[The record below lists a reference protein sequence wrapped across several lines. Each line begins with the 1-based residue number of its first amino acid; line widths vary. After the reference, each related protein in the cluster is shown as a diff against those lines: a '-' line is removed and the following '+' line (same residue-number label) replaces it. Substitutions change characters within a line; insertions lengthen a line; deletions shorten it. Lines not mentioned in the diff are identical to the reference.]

1 MNHQNPTNL
10 NQYPDLAVLGSTGSV
25 GEQAIDV
32 ARTHHIPVRAVTA
45 HRSVAAVESQI
56 REFHPDFA
64 VLTDESAAADLATR
78 VADTHTRVLAG
89 FDGITEVLHT
99 LRTENP
105 LGLTVENSILGEAG
119 LLPTLETLKAGHK
132 LALANKESL
141 VVGGELVMELA
152 REKGT
157 TILPVD
163 SEHCA
168 IFQCLRAGRAEEI
181 KKILLTASG
190 GPFYGYTKDQL
201 QTVTKAMTLN
211 HPTWKMGAKI
221 TVDSA
226 TLMNKGFEV
235 IEAVHLFGVTPE
247 QVEVIVHRESM
258 IHSMVE
264 YIDHSIIAQMSVPD
278 MRHCVQY
285 ALTHPRRLPAEG
297 MLAEADLFSLGRLTF
312 GRPDTEVF
320 PLLAL
325 ARDCIKAGG
334 ALPCVL
340 NAANEVIV
348 AAFLRES
355 IRFCEIPDLVARTV
369 EELAYTSAWHTY
381 HQLME
386 ADTMARETARRLLSS
401 PTRNHLF
408 PFGGNSIL

>member
-1 MNHQNPTNL
+1 MKKQTNHS
-10 NQYPDLAVLGSTGSV
+10 YPDLIVLGSTGSV
-25 GEQAIDV
+25 GEQAVDV
-32 ARTHHIPVRAVTA
+32 ARAHGISLRAVTA
-45 HRSVAAVESQI
+45 HRSVAAVEAQI
-56 REFHPDFA
+56 REFHPDYA
-64 VLTDESAAADLATR
+64 VLTDEAAAADLRIR
-78 VADTHTRVLAG
+78 VADTGTRVLSG
-89 FDGITEVLHT
+89 FEGITCMLHT
-99 LRTENP
+99 VSSENP
-105 LGLTVENSILGEAG
+105 LGITVENSILGEAG
-119 LLPTLETLKAGHK
+119 LLPTLETLKAGHM

-141 VVGGELVMELA
+141 VVGGELVMSLA

-181 KKILLTASG
+181 NRILLTASG
-190 GPFYGYTKDQL
+190 GPFYGYTREQL
-201 QTVTKAMTLN
+201 RGVTKEMTLK
-211 HPTWKMGAKI
+211 HPTWTMGAKI

-235 IEAVHLFGVTPE
+235 IEAVHLFGVEPE
-247 QVEVIVHRESM
+247 KVEVIVHRESM

-264 YIDHSIIAQMSVPD
+264 YIDHSIMAQMSVPD

-285 ALTHPRRLPAEG
+285 ALTHPRRLPAG
-297 MLAEADLFSLGRLTF
+297 DTLPRADLFALGKLTF

-325 ARDCIKAGG
+325 ARDCITKGG

-348 AAFLRES
+348 AAFLGER
-355 IRFCEIPDLVARTV
+355 IRFCEISELVSRVV
-369 EELAYTSAWHTY
+369 EELSYTADWHSLER
-381 HQLME
+381 LME
-386 ADTMARETARRLLSS
+386 ADQISREVAESWIRK
-401 PTRNHLF
+401 
-408 PFGGNSIL
+408 

>member
-1 MNHQNPTNL
+1 MKNQTNSS
-10 NQYPDLAVLGSTGSV
+10 YPDLIVLGSTGSV
-25 GEQAIDV
+25 GEQAVDV
-32 ARTHHIPVRAVTA
+32 ARAHKIPLRAVTA
-45 HRSVAAVESQI
+45 HRSVAAVEAQI
-56 REFHPDFA
+56 REFHPDYA
-64 VLTDESAAADLATR
+64 VLTDEAAASDLRTR
-78 VADTHTRVLAG
+78 VADTGTKVLSG
-89 FDGITEVLHT
+89 FEGISQMLHT
-99 LRTENP
+99 VRSENP
-105 LGLTVENSILGEAG
+105 LGITVENSILGEAG

-141 VVGGELVMELA
+141 VVGGELVMSLA

-168 IFQCLRAGRAEEI
+168 IFQCLRAGRGEEI
-181 KKILLTASG
+181 NRILLTASG
-190 GPFYGYTKDQL
+190 GPFYGYTREQL
-201 QTVTKAMTLN
+201 QGVTKAMTLK
-211 HPTWKMGAKI
+211 HPTWTMGAKI

-247 QVEVIVHRESM
+247 KVEVIVHRESM

-264 YIDHSIIAQMSVPD
+264 YIDHSIMAQLSVPD

-285 ALTHPRRLPAEG
+285 ALTHPRRLPAGET
-297 MLAEADLFSLGRLTF
+297 LPQADLFALGKLTF

-325 ARDCIKAGG
+325 ARDCITKGG

-348 AAFLRES
+348 AAFLDER
-355 IRFCEIPDLVARTV
+355 IRFAEISQQVMRVVEDLS
-369 EELAYTSAWHTY
+369 YTADWHSFER
-381 HQLME
+381 LME
-386 ADTMARETARRLLSS
+386 ADRLSREVAERLI
-401 PTRNHLF
+401 RK
-408 PFGGNSIL
+408 

>member
-1 MNHQNPTNL
+1 MIHVN
-10 NQYPDLAVLGSTGSV
+10 YPDLIVLGSTGSV
-25 GEQAIDV
+25 GEQALNV
-32 ARTHHIPVRAVTA
+32 ARAHGIRVRGVTA
-45 HRSVAAVESQI
+45 HRSVAAVEAQI

-64 VLTDESAAADLATR
+64 VLTDETAAADLTIR
-78 VADTHTRVLAG
+78 ISDTDTKVLAG
-89 FDGITEVLHT
+89 FAGITEMLHT
-99 LRTENP
+99 VKTENP
-105 LGLTVENSILGEAG
+105 LGVTVENSILGEAG
-119 LLPTLETLKAGHK
+119 LLPTLETLRAGHK

-141 VVGGELVMELA
+141 VVGGEIVMSLA

-168 IFQCLRAGRAEEI
+168 IFQCLRAGRQEEI

-201 QTVTKAMTLN
+201 RSVTKAMTLN

-226 TLMNKGFEV
+226 TLMNKGFEM
-235 IEAVHLFGVTPE
+235 IEAVHLFGVTPQ

-297 MLAEADLFSLGRLTF
+297 TLREADLFALGKLTF

-320 PLLAL
+320 PLLPL
-325 ARDCIKAGG
+325 AGDCIAAGG

-348 AAFLRES
+348 AAFLEES
-355 IRFCEIPDLVARTV
+355 IRFCDIPDLVTRTV
-369 EELAYTSAWHTY
+369 EDLRYVSAWHTCD
-381 HQLME
+381 QLME
-386 ADTMARETARRLLSS
+386 ADALARETAARLL
-401 PTRNHLF
+401 P
-408 PFGGNSIL
+408 

>member
-1 MNHQNPTNL
+1 MKNQTNSS
-10 NQYPDLAVLGSTGSV
+10 YPDLIVLGSTGSV
-25 GEQAIDV
+25 GEQAVDV
-32 ARTHHIPVRAVTA
+32 ARAHKIPLRAVTA
-45 HRSVAAVESQI
+45 HRSVTAVEAQI
-56 REFHPDFA
+56 REFHPDYA
-64 VLTDESAAADLATR
+64 VLTDEAAASDLRTR
-78 VADTHTRVLAG
+78 VADTGTKVLSG
-89 FDGITEVLHT
+89 FEGITQMLHT
-99 LRTENP
+99 VRSENP
-105 LGLTVENSILGEAG
+105 LGITVENSILGEAG

-141 VVGGELVMELA
+141 VVGGELVMSLA

-181 KKILLTASG
+181 NRILLTASG
-190 GPFYGYTKDQL
+190 GPFYGYTREQL
-201 QTVTKAMTLN
+201 QGVTKAMTLK
-211 HPTWKMGAKI
+211 HPTWTMGAKI

-247 QVEVIVHRESM
+247 KVEVIVHRESM

-285 ALTHPRRLPAEG
+285 ALTHPRRLPAGET
-297 MLAEADLFSLGRLTF
+297 LPQADLFALGKLTF

-325 ARDCIKAGG
+325 ARDCITKGG

-348 AAFLRES
+348 AAFLDER
-355 IRFCEIPDLVARTV
+355 IRFCQISELVSRVV
-369 EELAYTSAWHTY
+369 EELSYTADWHTFER
-381 HQLME
+381 LME
-386 ADTMARETARRLLSS
+386 ADRLSREAADRL
-401 PTRNHLF
+401 
-408 PFGGNSIL
+408 ICK

>member
-1 MNHQNPTNL
+1 MKNQTNSS
-10 NQYPDLAVLGSTGSV
+10 YPDLIILGSTGSV
-25 GEQAIDV
+25 GEQAVDV
-32 ARTHHIPVRAVTA
+32 ARAHKIPLRAVTA
-45 HRSVAAVESQI
+45 HRSVTAVEAQI
-56 REFHPDFA
+56 REFHPDYA
-64 VLTDESAAADLATR
+64 VLTDEGAASDLRTR
-78 VADTHTRVLAG
+78 VADTGTKVLSG
-89 FDGITEVLHT
+89 FEGITQMLHT
-99 LRTENP
+99 VGTENP
-105 LGLTVENSILGEAG
+105 FGITVENSILGEAG

-141 VVGGELVMELA
+141 VVGGELVMALA

-181 KKILLTASG
+181 SRILLTASG
-190 GPFYGYTKDQL
+190 GPFYGYTREQL
-201 QTVTKAMTLN
+201 QGVTKAMTLK
-211 HPTWKMGAKI
+211 HPTWTMGAKI

-235 IEAVHLFGVTPE
+235 IEAVHLFGVAPE
-247 QVEVIVHRESM
+247 KVEVIVHRESM

-264 YIDHSIIAQMSVPD
+264 YIDHSIMAQMSVPD

-285 ALTHPRRLPAEG
+285 ALTHPRRLPAG
-297 MLAEADLFSLGRLTF
+297 DTLPRADLFALGKLTF

-325 ARDCIKAGG
+325 ARDCITKGG

-348 AAFLRES
+348 AAFLCER
-355 IRFCEIPDLVARTV
+355 IRFCQISELVSRVV
-369 EELAYTSAWHTY
+369 EELSYTADWHSFER
-381 HQLME
+381 LME
-386 ADTMARETARRLLSS
+386 ADQIAREVADRL
-401 PTRNHLF
+401 
-408 PFGGNSIL
+408 ICK

>member
-1 MNHQNPTNL
+1 M
-10 NQYPDLAVLGSTGSV
+10 YPDLIVLGSTGSV
-25 GEQAIDV
+25 GEQAVDV
-32 ARTHHIPVRAVTA
+32 ARAHAIPVRGVTA
-45 HRSVAAVESQI
+45 HASVAAVEAQI

-64 VLTDESAAADLATR
+64 VMTDETAATDLRTR
-78 VADTHTRVLAG
+78 VADTNTRVLSG
-89 FDGITEVLHT
+89 FGGITEMLHT
-99 LRTENP
+99 VKTENP
-105 LGLTVENSILGEAG
+105 LGITAENSILGEAG

-141 VVGGELVMELA
+141 VVGGELVMALA
-152 REKGT
+152 REKET

-168 IFQCLRAGRAEEI
+168 IFQCLRAGRQEEI
-181 KKILLTASG
+181 NRILLTASG
-190 GPFYGYTKDQL
+190 GPFYGYTKEQL
-201 QTVTKAMTLN
+201 EGVTKAMTLN

-226 TLMNKGFEV
+226 TLMNKGLEV
-235 IEAVHLFGVTPE
+235 IEAVHLFGVEPE
-247 QVEVIVHRESM
+247 KVEVIVHRESM

-285 ALTHPRRLPAEG
+285 ALTHPRRLPAG
-297 MLAEADLFSLGRLTF
+297 DTLKQADLFALGRLTF

-325 ARDCIKAGG
+325 ARTAISKGG

-340 NAANEVIV
+340 NAANEIVV
-348 AAFLRES
+348 AAFLAES
-355 IRFCEIPDLVARTV
+355 IRFCQIPELVGRVV
-369 EELAYTSAWHTY
+369 EELSYVSAWHSY
-381 HQLME
+381 DQLME
-386 ADTMARETARRLLSS
+386 ADALARETAKRYL
-401 PTRNHLF
+401 NQ
-408 PFGGNSIL
+408 

>member
-1 MNHQNPTNL
+1 MNCNPNF
-10 NQYPDLAVLGSTGSV
+10 PDLIVLGSTGSV
-25 GEQAIDV
+25 GKQAVDV
-32 ARTHHIPVRAVTA
+32 ARAHRIPVRAVTA
-45 HRSVAAVESQI
+45 HRSVTTVEAQI

-64 VLTDESAAADLATR
+64 VMTDETAASDLRAR
-78 VADTHTRVLAG
+78 VADTDTKVLSG
-89 FDGITEVLHT
+89 FEGITEMLHT
-99 LRTENP
+99 VKTENP
-105 LGLTVENSILGEAG
+105 LGITAENSILGEAG

-141 VVGGELVMELA
+141 VVGGELVMSLA

-168 IFQCLRAGRAEEI
+168 IFQCLRAGHHDEI
-181 KKILLTASG
+181 NRILLTASG
-190 GPFYGYTKDQL
+190 GPFYGYTGEQL
-201 QTVTKAMTLN
+201 QTVTKAMTLA

-235 IEAVHLFGVTPE
+235 IEAVHLFGVAPE
-247 QVEVIVHRESM
+247 KVEVIVHRESM

-285 ALTHPRRLPAEG
+285 ALTHPLRLPAEG
-297 MLAEADLFSLGRLTF
+297 TLKQADLFALGKLTF

-325 ARDCIKAGG
+325 ARDCIGGGG

-340 NAANEVIV
+340 NAANEIIV
-348 AAFLRES
+348 AAFLNDA
-355 IRFCEIPDLVARTV
+355 IRFCQIPELVTRVVEDLSHTA
-369 EELAYTSAWHTY
+369 AWHTY
-381 HQLME
+381 DQLME
-386 ADTMARETARRLLSS
+386 ADTLARERAKELLVG
-401 PTRNHLF
+401 LK
-408 PFGGNSIL
+408 

>member
-1 MNHQNPTNL
+1 MK
-10 NQYPDLAVLGSTGSV
+10 NQINSSYPDLIVLGSTGSV
-25 GEQAIDV
+25 GEQAVDV
-32 ARTHHIPVRAVTA
+32 ARAHKIPLRAVTA
-45 HRSVAAVESQI
+45 HRSVAAVEAQI
-56 REFHPDFA
+56 REFHPDYA
-64 VLTDESAAADLATR
+64 VLTDEVAASDLRTR
-78 VADTHTRVLAG
+78 VADTDTKVLSG
-89 FDGITEVLHT
+89 FEGISHMLHT
-99 LRTENP
+99 VRSENP
-105 LGLTVENSILGEAG
+105 LGITVENSILGEAG

-141 VVGGELVMELA
+141 VVGGELVMSLA

-181 KKILLTASG
+181 NRILLTASG
-190 GPFYGYTKDQL
+190 GPFYGYTREQL
-201 QTVTKAMTLN
+201 QGVTKAMTLK
-211 HPTWKMGAKI
+211 HPTWTMGAKI

-247 QVEVIVHRESM
+247 KVEVIVHRESM

-264 YIDHSIIAQMSVPD
+264 YIDHSIMAQLSVPD

-285 ALTHPRRLPAEG
+285 ALTHPRRLPAGET
-297 MLAEADLFSLGRLTF
+297 LPQADLFALGKLTF

-325 ARDCIKAGG
+325 ARDCITKGG

-348 AAFLRES
+348 AAFLDER
-355 IRFCEIPDLVARTV
+355 IRFAEISQQVMRVVEDLSYA
-369 EELAYTSAWHTY
+369 ADWHSFE
-381 HQLME
+381 QLME
-386 ADTMARETARRLLSS
+386 ADRLSREVAERLI
-401 PTRNHLF
+401 RK
-408 PFGGNSIL
+408 

>member
-1 MNHQNPTNL
+1 MK
-10 NQYPDLAVLGSTGSV
+10 NQINSSYPDLIVLGSTGSV
-25 GEQAIDV
+25 GEQAVDV
-32 ARTHHIPVRAVTA
+32 ARAHKIPLRAVTA
-45 HRSVAAVESQI
+45 HKSVATVEAQI
-56 REFHPDFA
+56 REFHPDYA
-64 VLTDESAAADLATR
+64 VLTDEASASDLRTR
-78 VADTHTRVLAG
+78 VADTDTKVLSG
-89 FDGITEVLHT
+89 FEGISYMLHT
-99 LRTENP
+99 VSSENP
-105 LGLTVENSILGEAG
+105 LGITVENSILGEAG

-141 VVGGELVMELA
+141 VVGGELVMSLA

-181 KKILLTASG
+181 NRILLTASG
-190 GPFYGYTKDQL
+190 GPFYGYTREQL
-201 QTVTKAMTLN
+201 QGVTKAMTLK
-211 HPTWKMGAKI
+211 HPTWTMGAKI

-247 QVEVIVHRESM
+247 KVEVIVHRESM

-264 YIDHSIIAQMSVPD
+264 YIDHSIMAQLSVPD

-285 ALTHPRRLPAEG
+285 ALTHPRRLPAGET
-297 MLAEADLFSLGRLTF
+297 LPQADLFALGKLTF
-312 GRPDTEVF
+312 GCPDTEVF

-325 ARDCIKAGG
+325 ARDCITKGG

-348 AAFLRES
+348 AAFLDER
-355 IRFCEIPDLVARTV
+355 IRFAEISEQVNRVV
-369 EELAYTSAWHTY
+369 EELSYTADWHSFEC
-381 HQLME
+381 LME
-386 ADTMARETARRLLSS
+386 ADRLSREVAERLI
-401 PTRNHLF
+401 RK
-408 PFGGNSIL
+408 

>member
-1 MNHQNPTNL
+1 MQL
-10 NQYPDLAVLGSTGSV
+10 YPDLIVLGSTGSV
-25 GEQAIDV
+25 GEQALDV
-32 ARTHHIPVRAVTA
+32 ARVHKIAVRGVTA
-45 HRSVAAVESQI
+45 HRSVAAVEAQI

-64 VLTDESAAADLATR
+64 VLTDEAAAAELALR
-78 VADTHTRVLAG
+78 VADTDTRVLSG
-89 FDGITEVLHT
+89 FEGITEMLHT
-99 LRTENP
+99 VKTQNP

-141 VVGGELVMELA
+141 VVGGELVMSLA

-157 TILPVD
+157 AILPVD

-168 IFQCLRAGRAEEI
+168 IFQCLRAGSPQEI
-181 KKILLTASG
+181 KRILLTASG
-190 GPFYGYTKDQL
+190 GPFYGYTAEQL
-201 QTVTKAMTLN
+201 KTVTKAMTLN

-235 IEAVHLFGVTPE
+235 IEAVHLFGVSPE
-247 QVEVIVHRESM
+247 QIRVIVHRESM

-285 ALTHPRRLPAEG
+285 ALTHPRRLPAG
-297 MLAEADLFSLGRLTF
+297 DTLREADLFSLGKLTF
-312 GRPDTEVF
+312 GRPDTAVF

-325 ARDCIKAGG
+325 AGDCIAAGG

-340 NAANEVIV
+340 NAANEVVV
-348 AAFLRES
+348 AAFLQES
-355 IRFCEIPDLVARTV
+355 LRFCEISELVGRTV
-369 EELAYTSAWHTY
+369 EELRYVSSWHTY
-381 HQLME
+381 EQLVE
-386 ADTMARETARRLLSS
+386 ADVLAREVAGGLLQ
-401 PTRNHLF
+401 T
-408 PFGGNSIL
+408 

>member
-1 MNHQNPTNL
+1 M
-10 NQYPDLAVLGSTGSV
+10 G
-25 GEQAIDV
+25 
-32 ARTHHIPVRAVTA
+32 
-45 HRSVAAVESQI
+45 
-56 REFHPDFA
+56 
-64 VLTDESAAADLATR
+64 
-78 VADTHTRVLAG
+78 
-89 FDGITEVLHT
+89 
-99 LRTENP
+99 
-105 LGLTVENSILGEAG
+105 
-119 LLPTLETLKAGHK
+119 
-132 LALANKESL
+132 
-141 VVGGELVMELA
+141 LA

-168 IFQCLRAGRAEEI
+168 IFQCLRAGRREEI
-181 KKILLTASG
+181 KRILLTASG
-190 GPFYGYTKDQL
+190 GPFYGYTKEQL
-201 QTVTKAMTLN
+201 ETVTKAMTLK

-235 IEAVHLFGVTPE
+235 IEAVHLFGVSPE

-285 ALTHPRRLPAEG
+285 ALTHPRRTSAEG
-297 MLAEADLFSLGRLTF
+297 LLAEADLFSLGTLTF
-312 GRPDTEVF
+312 GRPDTRVF

-325 ARDCIKAGG
+325 AGDCIRRGG

-348 AAFLRES
+348 AAFLSER
-355 IRFCEIPDLVARTV
+355 IRFCEIPELVTRVVEDLLHTA
-369 EELAYTSAWHTY
+369 AWHSY
-381 HQLME
+381 EQLVE
-386 ADTMARETARRLLSS
+386 ADGEARRMAADLL
-401 PTRNHLF
+401 
-408 PFGGNSIL
+408 

>member
-1 MNHQNPTNL
+1 MNGISM
-10 NQYPDLAVLGSTGSV
+10 YPDLIVLGSTGSV
-25 GEQAIDV
+25 GEQAMDV
-32 ARTHHIPVRAVTA
+32 ARAHAIPVRGVTA
-45 HRSVAAVESQI
+45 HASVAAVEAQI

-64 VLTDESAAADLATR
+64 VMTDETAATDLRTR
-78 VADTHTRVLAG
+78 VADTNTRVLSG
-89 FDGITEVLHT
+89 FGGITEMLHT
-99 LRTENP
+99 VKTENP
-105 LGLTVENSILGEAG
+105 LGITAENSILGEAG

-141 VVGGELVMELA
+141 VVGGELVMALA
-152 REKGT
+152 REKET

-168 IFQCLRAGRAEEI
+168 IFQCLRAGRQEEI
-181 KKILLTASG
+181 NRILLTASG
-190 GPFYGYTKDQL
+190 GPFYGYTKEQL
-201 QTVTKAMTLN
+201 EGVTKAMTLN

-235 IEAVHLFGVTPE
+235 IEAVHLFGVEPE
-247 QVEVIVHRESM
+247 KVEVIVHRESM
-258 IHSMVE
+258 LHSMVE

-297 MLAEADLFSLGRLTF
+297 TLKQADLFALGKLTF

-325 ARDCIKAGG
+325 ARDCITRGG

-340 NAANEVIV
+340 NAANEIIV
-348 AAFLRES
+348 AAFLGDA
-355 IRFCEIPDLVARTV
+355 IRFCQIPELVTRVV
-369 EELAYTSAWHTY
+369 EELSYTAAWHSY
-381 HQLME
+381 DELME
-386 ADTMARETARRLLSS
+386 ADALARETANRFLNL
-401 PTRNHLF
+401 
-408 PFGGNSIL
+408 

>member
-1 MNHQNPTNL
+1 MK
-10 NQYPDLAVLGSTGSV
+10 NQINSSYPDLIVLGSTGSV
-25 GEQAIDV
+25 GEQAVDV
-32 ARTHHIPVRAVTA
+32 ARAHKIPLRAVTA
-45 HRSVAAVESQI
+45 HKSVAAVEAQI
-56 REFHPDFA
+56 REFHPDYA
-64 VLTDESAAADLATR
+64 VLTDEAAASDLRTR
-78 VADTHTRVLAG
+78 VADTDTKVLSG
-89 FDGITEVLHT
+89 FEGISHMLHT
-99 LRTENP
+99 VRSENP
-105 LGLTVENSILGEAG
+105 LGITVENSILGEAG

-141 VVGGELVMELA
+141 VVGGELVMSLA

-181 KKILLTASG
+181 NRILLTASG
-190 GPFYGYTKDQL
+190 GPFYGYTREQL
-201 QTVTKAMTLN
+201 QGVTKAMTLK
-211 HPTWKMGAKI
+211 HPTWTMGAKI

-247 QVEVIVHRESM
+247 KVEVIVHRESM

-264 YIDHSIIAQMSVPD
+264 YIDHSIMAQLSVPD

-285 ALTHPRRLPAEG
+285 ALTHPRRLPAGET
-297 MLAEADLFSLGRLTF
+297 LPQADLFALGKLTF

-325 ARDCIKAGG
+325 ARDCITKGG

-340 NAANEVIV
+340 NAANEVVV
-348 AAFLRES
+348 AAFLDER
-355 IRFCEIPDLVARTV
+355 IRFCQISELVGRVV
-369 EELAYTSAWHTY
+369 EELSYTADWHSFEC
-381 HQLME
+381 LME
-386 ADTMARETARRLLSS
+386 ADRLSREVAERLI
-401 PTRNHLF
+401 RK
-408 PFGGNSIL
+408 

>member
-1 MNHQNPTNL
+1 MIHVN
-10 NQYPDLAVLGSTGSV
+10 YPDLIVLGSTGSV
-25 GEQAIDV
+25 GEQALDV
-32 ARTHHIPVRAVTA
+32 ARAHGIRVRGVTA
-45 HRSVAAVESQI
+45 HRSVAAVEAQI

-64 VLTDESAAADLATR
+64 VLTDETAAADLTIR
-78 VADTHTRVLAG
+78 ISDTDTKVLAG
-89 FDGITEVLHT
+89 FAGITEMLHT
-99 LRTENP
+99 VKTENP
-105 LGLTVENSILGEAG
+105 LGVTVENSILGEAG
-119 LLPTLETLKAGHK
+119 LLPTLETLRAGHK

-141 VVGGELVMELA
+141 VVGGEIVMSLA

-168 IFQCLRAGRAEEI
+168 IFQCLRAGRQEEI

-201 QTVTKAMTLN
+201 RSVTKAMTLN

-226 TLMNKGFEV
+226 TLMNKGFEM
-235 IEAVHLFGVTPE
+235 IEAVHLFGVTPQ

-297 MLAEADLFSLGRLTF
+297 TLREADLFALGKLTF

-320 PLLAL
+320 PLLPL
-325 ARDCIKAGG
+325 AGDCIAAGG

-348 AAFLRES
+348 AAFLEES
-355 IRFCEIPDLVARTV
+355 IRFCDIPDLVTRTV
-369 EELAYTSAWHTY
+369 EDLRYMSAWHTY
-381 HQLME
+381 DQLME
-386 ADTMARETARRLLSS
+386 ADALARETAARLL
-401 PTRNHLF
+401 P
-408 PFGGNSIL
+408 

>member
-1 MNHQNPTNL
+1 M
-10 NQYPDLAVLGSTGSV
+10 
-25 GEQAIDV
+25 
-32 ARTHHIPVRAVTA
+32 
-45 HRSVAAVESQI
+45 
-56 REFHPDFA
+56 
-64 VLTDESAAADLATR
+64 TDEAAASDLRAR
-78 VADTHTRVLAG
+78 VADTSTRVLAG
-89 FDGITEVLHT
+89 FEGITEMLHT
-99 LRTENP
+99 VKTDNP
-105 LGLTVENSILGEAG
+105 LGITAENSILGEAG

-141 VVGGELVMELA
+141 VVGGELVMSLA

-168 IFQCLRAGRAEEI
+168 IFQCLRAGHHDEI
-181 KKILLTASG
+181 SRILLTASG
-190 GPFYGYTKDQL
+190 GPFYGYTKEQL
-201 QTVTKAMTLN
+201 QTVTKAMTLA

-235 IEAVHLFGVTPE
+235 IEAVHLFGVAPDK
-247 QVEVIVHRESM
+247 VEVIVHRESM

-297 MLAEADLFSLGRLTF
+297 TLKQADLFALGKLTF

-325 ARDCIKAGG
+325 ARDCIAKGG

-340 NAANEVIV
+340 NAANEIIV
-348 AAFLRES
+348 AAFLQDS
-355 IRFCEIPDLVARTV
+355 IRFCRIPELVSRVVEDLS
-369 EELAYTSAWHTY
+369 YTAAWHTY
-381 HQLME
+381 DQLME
-386 ADTMARETARRLLSS
+386 ADALARERAKELLVK
-401 PTRNHLF
+401 LK
-408 PFGGNSIL
+408 

>member
-1 MNHQNPTNL
+1 MNHEHQNNL

-25 GEQAIDV
+25 GEQAMDV
-32 ARTHHIPVRAVTA
+32 ARTHTIPVRAVTA
-45 HRSVAAVESQI
+45 HRSVTAVEAQI

-64 VLTDESAAADLATR
+64 VLTDPAAASDLATR
-78 VADTHTRVLAG
+78 VADTNTRVLAG

-168 IFQCLRAGRAEEI
+168 IFQCLRAGRTEEI

-235 IEAVHLFGVTPE
+235 IEAVHLFGVSPE

-297 MLAEADLFSLGRLTF
+297 ALAEADLFSLGRLTF

-348 AAFLRES
+348 AAFLQES

-369 EELAYTSAWHTY
+369 EELVHTSTWHTY
-381 HQLME
+381 HQLMN
-386 ADTMARETARRLLSS
+386 ADALARETARRLL
-401 PTRNHLF
+401 
-408 PFGGNSIL
+408 

>member
-1 MNHQNPTNL
+1 MNQNIFRE
-10 NQYPDLAVLGSTGSV
+10 YPDLIVLGSTGSV
-25 GEQAIDV
+25 GEQAMDV
-32 ARTHHIPVRAVTA
+32 ARAYSIPVRGVTA
-45 HRSVAAVESQI
+45 HHSVEAVEAQI
-56 REFHPDFA
+56 RAFHPDFA
-64 VLTDESAAADLATR
+64 VLTDASAAADLAVR
-78 VADTHTRVLAG
+78 VADTATRVLAG
-89 FDGITEVLHT
+89 FEGITEMLHT
-99 LRTENP
+99 VRSDNP
-105 LGLTVENSILGEAG
+105 LGITVENSILGEAG
-119 LLPTLETLKAGHK
+119 LLPTLEALRAGHK

-141 VVGGELVMELA
+141 VVGGELVMGLA

-168 IFQCLRAGRAEEI
+168 IFQCLRAGRREEI
-181 KKILLTASG
+181 KRILLTASG
-190 GPFYGYTKDQL
+190 GPFYGYTKEQL
-201 QTVTKAMTLN
+201 ETVTKAMTLK

-235 IEAVHLFGVTPE
+235 IEAVHLFGVSPE

-285 ALTHPRRLPAEG
+285 ALTHPRRTSAEG
-297 MLAEADLFSLGRLTF
+297 LLAEADLFSLGTLTF
-312 GRPDTEVF
+312 GRPDTRVF

-325 ARDCIKAGG
+325 AGDCIRRGG

-348 AAFLRES
+348 AAFLSER
-355 IRFCEIPDLVARTV
+355 IRFCEIPELVTRVVEDLLHTA
-369 EELAYTSAWHTY
+369 AWHSY
-381 HQLME
+381 EQLVE
-386 ADTMARETARRLLSS
+386 ADGEARRMAADLL
-401 PTRNHLF
+401 
-408 PFGGNSIL
+408 

>member
-1 MNHQNPTNL
+1 MTLPVFDS
-10 NQYPDLAVLGSTGSV
+10 YPDLVVLGSTGSV

-32 ARTHHIPVRAVTA
+32 ARAHQIPLRGITA
-45 HRSVAAVESQI
+45 HRSVAAVEAQI
-56 REFHPDFA
+56 RELHPDFA
-64 VLTDESAAADLATR
+64 VLTDPTAAADLAVR
-78 VADTHTRVLAG
+78 VKDTPTRVLAG
-89 FDGITEVLHT
+89 FDGITEMLHT
-99 LRTENP
+99 VSTENP

-141 VVGGELVMELA
+141 VVGGELVMALA
-152 REKGT
+152 REKET
-157 TILPVD
+157 DILPVD

-168 IFQCLRAGRAEEI
+168 IFQCLRAGRREEI

-190 GPFYGYTKDQL
+190 GPFYGYTKEQL
-201 QTVTKAMTLN
+201 AGVTKAMTLN

-285 ALTHPRRLPAEG
+285 ALTHPRRLPSEG
-297 MLAEADLFSLGRLTF
+297 TLAEADLFSLGRLTF
-312 GRPDTEVF
+312 GRPDTTVF

-325 ARDCIKAGG
+325 AFACIREGG

-348 AAFLRES
+348 AAFLEERVS
-355 IRFCEIPDLVARTV
+355 FAQIPELVSRVVDDLRIV
-369 EELAYTSAWHTY
+369 SAWHTY
-381 HQLME
+381 EQLLE
-386 ADTMARETARRLLSS
+386 ADALARRRAEALLV
-401 PTRNHLF
+401 
-408 PFGGNSIL
+408 

>member
-1 MNHQNPTNL
+1 MIHVN
-10 NQYPDLAVLGSTGSV
+10 YPDLIVLGSTGSV
-25 GEQAIDV
+25 GEQALDV
-32 ARTHHIPVRAVTA
+32 ARAHGIRVRGVTA
-45 HRSVAAVESQI
+45 HRSVAAVEAQI

-64 VLTDESAAADLATR
+64 VLTDETAAADLTIR
-78 VADTHTRVLAG
+78 ISDTDTKVLAG
-89 FDGITEVLHT
+89 FAGITEMLHT
-99 LRTENP
+99 VKTENP
-105 LGLTVENSILGEAG
+105 LGVTVENSILGEAG
-119 LLPTLETLKAGHK
+119 LLPTLETLRAGHK

-141 VVGGELVMELA
+141 VVGGEIVMSLA

-168 IFQCLRAGRAEEI
+168 IFQCLRAGRQEEI

-201 QTVTKAMTLN
+201 RSVTKAMTLN

-226 TLMNKGFEV
+226 TLMNKGFEM
-235 IEAVHLFGVTPE
+235 IEAVHLFGVTPQ

-297 MLAEADLFSLGRLTF
+297 TLREADLFALGKLTF

-320 PLLAL
+320 PLLPL
-325 ARDCIKAGG
+325 AGDCIAAGG

-348 AAFLRES
+348 AAFLEES
-355 IRFCEIPDLVARTV
+355 IRFCDIPDLVTRTV
-369 EELAYTSAWHTY
+369 EDLRYVSAWHTY
-381 HQLME
+381 DQLME
-386 ADTMARETARRLLSS
+386 ADALARETAARLL
-401 PTRNHLF
+401 P
-408 PFGGNSIL
+408 